1 MNKIKNLISR
11 QTNRSREEYSPTDE
25 KELGLD
31 QSEPVYK
38 YKEVREFPSDPLA
51 EAEVINSIEQ
61 VYFSDETFDSS
72 QYELEKL
79 AEDEKP
85 SLIVINED
93 RDRLRAQLQAVSK
106 KVSDVVLE
114 NHSAYTKELQRVT
127 DLQASLQTANVICT
141 NGRRQLEVS
150 KQGFTISSLSIM
162 ANYRKKQQLLS
173 LMKSL
178 HTIKTLQR
186 TDIRLREMLEE
197 EDYPG
202 AIQLCLECQKAASTF
217 RHYTCISELSSK
229 LQDTLEMIEEQ
240 LDQAL
245 AKTCNTFD
253 TSHYQKVQRAYRLLG
268 KTQTAMDQLHMH
280 FTSAI
285 HNTAFTIVLGYVEL
299 VSGSSDTRF
308 QKMQYKDL
316 CSYIT
321 GDTFIPC
328 MVDLC
333 KALWDVMRSYY
344 KTMEWH
350 EDFES
355 EVQTPETEAD
365 TGSISSNVEASFN
378 RKYIQKKLAHGLSR
392 IWQDVQQKVKFFLL
406 GTDLSFF
413 KYDDFIFVLD
423 IINRLILIGEEFCGS
438 KSEDI
443 QKSIRTQTINYFK
456 NYHRARMDELCIFL
470 ENEGWELCPVR
481 VNFSIHHL
489 QEFKFMQLLN
499 SQRTE
504 DNMLEIDKLQMNVFK
519 RFETGS
525 PFDRQILDDTEDVIQ
540 TVEMNNGDGG
550 HSSNDD
556 SDSDVP
562 DELKQDFIDEQTG
575 ENPTKRKLS
584 QVKKRPEHVLGREI
598 SPILANT
605 TLNVLR
611 LVGKYMQMM
620 SVLTPIAYDVVL
632 CMSQLFD
639 YYLYAVFTFFTS
651 DVPDVE
657 KVLNSKLL
665 NTLKRISNEIIDQ
678 SPQGAPRNP
687 DSPNNKVKV
696 AFPYLS
702 PIVDL
707 ENINSLYGL
716 SERIVATESLAFLAE
731 QFESLQSHLES
742 VIPASKKPFLQQFY
756 SQTVGVSSEL
766 RKAVYLGVS
775 SCCLETEK
783 ILNLM
788 STVNWNVKDIMSQHS
803 PYVDALLQDLQVFRD
818 RLRNVGKQV
827 RIPQVVYVVL
837 WNHLILIVNR
847 TVVEGLAGAKKCS
860 NEGRAL
866 MQLDYQQ
873 FLMKLEQLTD
883 IKPIPAKEFVETYIK
898 AFYLSEADMECWV
911 KEHREYSGKQL
922 TSLINCAVSSKRG
935 RQRLLM
941 IIEELERQRPR

>member
-1 MNKIKNLISR
+1 MKKIKTLISR
-11 QTNRSREEYSPTDE
+11 QTNRSREEYSSTED
-25 KELGLD
+25 KDLSSD
-31 QSEPVYK
+31 QSEPVYT
-38 YKEVREFPSDPLA
+38 YKDTREIASDPLA
-51 EAEVINSIEQ
+51 EAEVINSIED
-61 VYFSDETFDSS
+61 VYFNDDTFDSS
-72 QYELEKL
+72 LYELEKL
-79 AEDEKP
+79 KDDEKP
-85 SLIVINED
+85 SLYDINED
-93 RDRLRAQLQAVSK
+93 RTRLRSQLQSVSK

-141 NGRRQLEVS
+141 NGRRQLQIS
-150 KQGFTISSLSIM
+150 KQGFTISSLGIM

-178 HTIKTLQR
+178 YTIKTLQR

-245 AKTCNTFD
+245 AKTCNSFD
-253 TSHYQKVQRAYRLLG
+253 IGHYQKVQRAYRLLG

-316 CSYIT
+316 CSYVT

-350 EDFES
+350 EDS
-355 EVQTPETEAD
+355 EEVPEAETD
-365 TGSISSNVEASFN
+365 TGSLSSNVEASFN

-423 IINRLILIGEEFCGS
+423 IINRLISIGKEFCGS
-438 KSEDI
+438 KSEDL
-443 QKSIRTQTINYFK
+443 QKSIRTQSINYFK

-470 ENEGWELCPVR
+470 ENEGWELCPVK

-489 QEFKFMQLLN
+489 QEFKFMHLLN
-499 SQRTE
+499 AQRNE
-504 DNMLEIDKLQMNVFK
+504 DDILENEMKQTNVFK

-525 PFDRQILDDTEDVIQ
+525 PFDRQTLDDTEDVIQ
-540 TVEMNNGDGG
+540 APNMSNGKD
-550 HSSNDD
+550 SNSNDDD
-556 SDSDVP
+556 SDSDIP
-562 DELKQDFIDEQTG
+562 DELKQDYIDEQTG
-575 ENPTKRKLS
+575 ENPTKRGHAKT
-584 QVKKRPEHVLGREI
+584 KRRPERVSSREL

-639 YYLYAVFTFFTS
+639 YYLYAVYSFFTS
-651 DVPDVE
+651 DMADVE

-665 NTLKRISNEIIDQ
+665 NTLRRISNEIIDK
-678 SPQGAPRNP
+678 SRSGPLNSE
-687 DSPNNKVKV
+687 SPNNKVKV
-696 AFPYLS
+696 PFPYLS
-702 PIVDL
+702 PIVEL
-707 ENINSLYGL
+707 ENRNTLYGL

-742 VIPASKKPFLQQFY
+742 VIPATKKPFLQQFY

-766 RKAVYLGVS
+766 RNAVYLGVS
-775 SCCLETEK
+775 SYCLSTER

-788 STVNWNVKDIMSQHS
+788 STVNWNIKDIMSQHS

-818 RLRNVGKQV
+818 RLQDVGRQV
-827 RIPQVVYVVL
+827 RIPHVVYVVL
-837 WNHLILIVNR
+837 WNHLILLVNR
-847 TVVEGLAGAKKCS
+847 TIVEGLAGAKKCS

-898 AFYLSEADMECWV
+898 AFYLSESDIESWI
-911 KEHREYSGKQL
+911 KERREYSGKQL
-922 TSLINCAVSSKRG
+922 TSLVNCAVSSKRG

-941 IIEELERQRPR
+941 IIEELERQRPK